1 MIKNNLSNIY
11 NSTKN
16 KKYKALLDKVKILNK
31 HHFNKSA
38 EYNKI
43 VKSLYP
49 NFVIIKK
56 LEKLPMLP
64 VRLFKSLE
72 LKSIEN
78 KNIYKIMH
86 SSGTSRSGLSKIY
99 LDKENAKKQIEVLNK
114 IFSSSITSQ
123 RLPML
128 VISKKPEHDKDA
140 FNAQTAAILGFSL
153 FSKKNFYLLDK
164 KNNIDLKELKI
175 FKEYVKNKPF
185 FIFGFTSKV
194 YENLILKFNFQDK
207 FFKDSILI
215 HGGGWKKLEDI
226 KISNREFKKILYKKL
241 KIKNIYNYYGLI
253 EQTGSIFI
261 ESPICG
267 YFHTTT
273 YSDIIIRDENFN
285 VLKKNQKGLI
295 QLISSIPTSY
305 PGHNILTEDLGE
317 IIGEDDCK
325 CGLKGKYFKVYGRI
339 EKAEIRG
346 CSNFT

>member
-1 MIKNNLSNIY
+1 MIKNNLTNIY
-11 NSTKN
+11 NLTKS
-16 KKYKALLDKVKILNK
+16 KKKKDLLNQVKLLNK
-31 HHFNKSA
+31 HHFKKSL

-43 VKSLYP
+43 IKSLYP
-49 NFVIIKK
+49 NFEKIDN
-56 LEKLPMLP
+56 LEQLPMLP

-72 LKSIEN
+72 LKSIKN

-86 SSGTSRSGLSKIY
+86 SSGTSGSGLSKIY

-114 IFSSSITSQ
+114 IFSSSITSE

-128 VISKKPEHDKDA
+128 VISKKLEHDNDA

-164 KNNIDLKELKI
+164 KNNIDFNEFQH

-185 FIFGFTSKV
+185 FIFGFTSRV
-194 YENLILKFNFQDK
+194 YENLILKLNFHDK
-207 FFKDSILI
+207 IFENSILI
-215 HGGGWKKLEDI
+215 HGGGWKKLDDI
-226 KISNREFKKILYKKL
+226 KISNREFKKILFKKL
-241 KIKNIYNYYGLI
+241 KIKKIYNYYGLI

-267 YFHTTT
+267 YFHTTA

-285 VLKKNQKGLI
+285 VLRKNQKGLI

-346 CSNFT
+346 CSNFS

>member
-1 MIKNNLSNIY
+1 MIKNDLSNIY
-11 NSTKN
+11 NLTKN
-16 KKYKALLDKVKILNK
+16 KKKKNLLKQVKILNK
-31 HHFNKSA
+31 HHFKKSS

-43 VKSLYP
+43 IKSLYP
-49 NFVIIKK
+49 SFEKIDN

-72 LKSIEN
+72 LKSIKN
-78 KNIYKIMH
+78 KNIYKIMY
-86 SSGTSRSGLSKIY
+86 SSGTSGSGLSKIY

-114 IFSSSITSQ
+114 IFSSSITSE

-128 VISKKPEHDKDA
+128 VISKKPEHGNDA

-164 KNNIDLKELKI
+164 KNNIDLNE
-175 FKEYVKNKPF
+175 FKNFKKYVKNKPF
-185 FIFGFTSKV
+185 FIFGFTARV
-194 YENLILKFNFQDK
+194 YESLILKLNYQDK
-207 FFKDSILI
+207 IFKNSILI
-215 HGGGWKKLEDI
+215 HGGGWKKLDDI

-241 KIKNIYNYYGLI
+241 KIKKIYNYYGLI

-261 ESPICG
+261 ESPTCG
-267 YFHTTT
+267 YFHTTK
-273 YSDIIIRDENFN
+273 YSDVIIRDENFN

-346 CSNFT
+346 CSNF